1 MPEHL
6 KKMTFQEVIETS
18 LPFYNDEKLEEKFDS
33 FIKERIAEIIE
44 HRKNKAII
52 GVTVDSLITFLRDE
66 PNGLLRIL
74 GKLYLSEEK
83 FKRIITLLRKLD
95 GTFDREWS
103 IKRISK
109 EIKINDGFAHKIANI
124 FINGRNDP
132 TLKKHLPR
140 FYRER
145 LNLKTLAE
153 HLEEDELKIKLKDK
167 YMGTYS
173 NWKGDLVEGLI
184 KAELEKIENKYG
196 ISHVAGKTSIIDV
209 TVDWAIPNLED
220 PYVLIMSSYQETTS
234 SGQSTKTRD
243 MLACYEKIT
252 HRNIHYQENR
262 AFVNF
267 VDGGGWLARQKD
279 LRRLV
284 DGCHYFLNINTLSM
298 LEAIV
303 LAHVP
308 RKYFR
313 KSLK

>member
-1 MPEHL
+1 MPEYL

-52 GVTVDSLITFLRDE
+52 AVTVDSLITFLRDE

-132 TLKKHLPR
+132 ALKKHLPR
-140 FYRER
+140 FY
-145 LNLKTLAE
+145 A
-153 HLEEDELKIKLKDK
+153 
-167 YMGTYS
+167 
-173 NWKGDLVEGLI
+173 V
-184 KAELEKIENKYG
+184 
-196 ISHVAGKTSIIDV
+196 II
-209 TVDWAIPNLED
+209 
-220 PYVLIMSSYQETTS
+220 
-234 SGQSTKTRD
+234 
-243 MLACYEKIT
+243 
-252 HRNIHYQENR
+252 
-262 AFVNF
+262 F
-267 VDGGGWLARQKD
+267 
-279 LRRLV
+279 
-284 DGCHYFLNINTLSM
+284 
-298 LEAIV
+298 
-303 LAHVP
+303 
-308 RKYFR
+308 
-313 KSLK
+313 